1 MHCVKTRSLYKRVL
15 KSAIATTGVER
26 SPTCVHTHT
35 WVALFNVWIQT
46 YIHKDVLPLCKH
58 IYTPYMHI

>member
-46 YIHKDVLPLCKH
+46 YIHKDVLPLCTH
-58 IYTPYMHI
+58 IYTAYIHI